1 MTVRNLDQL
10 FEPAS
15 VVVVGAS
22 SRTGSLG
29 ALAWQSLRAG
39 GGSRAVYAVNLRHHD
54 LGGERV
60 YGRVRQLPE
69 VPQLA
74 VVCTPARTVPGLVA
88 ELGAHGT
95 RAVVVLT
102 PDMSVSQQ
110 QAMLEAA
117 GRHTLRIL
125 GPGSA
130 GLWHPAVGLHA
141 GVATVEVGQGDVALV
156 SQSGAVVAAMLDW
169 AQARDIG
176 FSKCVSLGAQLDVDA
191 SDVLDFL
198 GSDPAT
204 KAILLCVERVG
215 DARKFM
221 SAARAA
227 ARNKP
232 VVVVKS
238 GRTGV
243 GLGTSEGV
251 PADAVFDAAIARAG
265 MLRVNTLQDLFLA
278 AEILTRFR
286 QSTAERLVVLA
297 NGRGLGAMAADAALA
312 EGVPLAPL
320 DADTFGGVQAMW
332 PRLGPQTNPVR
343 MPNGVSA
350 DEAAKALQAL
360 LASPDTAVLWVHAPT
375 AATRSADLA
384 QAVLA
389 VVRETPRRLLGCCV
403 GAQDAA
409 HPREALRAAS
419 VPTFDTPE
427 QAVRAF
433 AMLRTYRH
441 NQTELLQTPPA
452 RVSHRAVD
460 VTQLRGTVAPALRS
474 AREWL
479 TEAETQALLVTAG
492 VLVATAPERR
502 QCGHGPTL
510 GVALDPLFGPVLV
523 FGQGDW
529 AQPLAA
535 DLAVALPPLNM
546 PLALALVNRTQV
558 GRSLSTDDDPGTLSQ
573 QAVAEALVAVSQ
585 LLVDVPE
592 LVALDIHALY
602 ADAHGVSALGARVRV
617 SATRAGGAD
626 HFAIQPYPQHLEE
639 STLWHGQPLTIRPI
653 RPEDEAQ
660 HLAFL
665 RQMTP
670 EDIRMRVFYSRR
682 HIEHTELARLTQID
696 YNREMAF
703 IATRP
708 TPDGGSETV
717 GVVRAT
723 VDPDND
729 AAEFGL
735 LIRSDLKGGGL
746 GRMLMLKMIDHLR
759 RRGTQRLVG
768 TVLRVN
774 VGMLGLAQA
783 LGFEEG
789 PLSSDPH
796 EHDIRCVSLPLQT
809 GPSATSAR
817 ATSAH

>member
-15 VVVVGAS
+15 VAVVGAS
-22 SRTGSLG
+22 PRPGSQG
-29 ALAWQSLRAG
+29 AWVWQNLRAG
-39 GGSRAVYAVNLRHHD
+39 GWARALYAINPKHHELDGTRVYAK
-54 LGGERV
+54 
-60 YGRVRQLPE
+60 VRQLPE
-69 VPQLA
+69 VAQLA
-74 VVCTPARTVPGLVA
+74 VVCTPAHTVAGLVA

-102 PDMSVSQQ
+102 PDMNAAQQ
-110 QAMLEAA
+110 QAMLIAA
-117 GRHTLRIL
+117 GRHTLRLL
-125 GPGSA
+125 GPGSV
-130 GLWHPAVGLHA
+130 GLWHPAAGLHA
-141 GVATVEVGQGDVALV
+141 GVVTAGVAPGEVALV
-156 SQSGAVVAAMLDW
+156 SQSGTVVAAMLDW
-169 AQARDIG
+169 ARARNIG
-176 FSKCVSLGAQLDVDA
+176 FSKCVSLGAQCDVDA

-232 VVVVKS
+232 VVMVKS
-238 GRTGV
+238 GRAGASV
-243 GLGTSEGV
+243 AASAAL
-251 PADAVFDAAIARAG
+251 PADAVYDAAIARAG

-286 QSTAERLVVLA
+286 QGTAERLVVLA
-297 NGRGLGAMAADAALA
+297 NGRGVGAMAADAAFA

-320 DADTFGGVQAMW
+320 DVGTQAQVQTLW
-332 PRLGPQTNPVR
+332 PALGLQTNPVR
-343 MPNGVSA
+343 LPNGVSA
-350 DEAAKALQAL
+350 ADAAQTLQAL
-360 LASPDTAVLWVHAPT
+360 LAPSDSTVLWVHAPT
-375 AATRSADLA
+375 AAVPSVDVA

-389 VVRETPRRLLGCCV
+389 VASQAPRRLLGCWL

-409 HPREALRAAS
+409 PAREAFRAAS
-419 VPTFDTPE
+419 VPVFDTPE
-427 QAVRAF
+427 QAVQAF
-433 AMLRTYRH
+433 AMLRTYHR

-452 RVSHRAVD
+452 RVSSHAVD
-460 VTQLRGTVAPALRS
+460 VRRVRATVADVLGS
-474 AREWL
+474 GREWL
-479 TEAETQALLVTAG
+479 TEVETQALLVAAG

-502 QCGHGPTL
+502 QCGHGPA
-510 GVALDPLFGPVLV
+510 VAVAIDPLFGPVLV

-529 AQPLAA
+529 AHPLAT
-535 DLAVALPPLNM
+535 DLAVGLPPLNA

-558 GRSLSTDDDPGTLSQ
+558 GRSLSVNGADQERELSQ
-573 QAVAEALVAVSQ
+573 HAVAQVLVALSHM
-585 LLVDVPE
+585 LVDVPE
-592 LVALDIHALY
+592 LVALDIHALH
-602 ADAHGVSALGARVRV
+602 AGAQGVSALGARVRV
-617 SATRAGGAD
+617 SASRTGGAE

-639 STLWHGQPLTIRPI
+639 TTVWLGQPLTLRPI

-665 RQMTP
+665 RQMNP

-708 TPDGGSETV
+708 MPDGGSETL
-717 GVVRAT
+717 GVVRVT

-735 LIRSDLKGGGL
+735 LIRSDLKGCGL

-759 RRGTQRLVG
+759 QRGTQRLVG

-783 LGFEEG
+783 LGFQEG
-789 PLSSDPH
+789 PLSSDPD
-796 EHDIRCVSLPLQT
+796 EHDIRFVSLPLQT
-809 GPSATSAR
+809 GQAL
-817 ATSAH
+817 